1 MTHLNAS
8 QARNNFFNLLET
20 VTEKNEIARIT
31 SRAGNAVIMSED
43 EYNSI
48 QETLYLMNIPGMW
61 ESIVEGVNTPLEDC
75 VKIDE
80 L

>member
-1 MTHLNAS
+1 MTQLNAS
-8 QARNNFFNLLET
+8 QARNNFFSLIESVAANND
-20 VTEKNEIARIT
+20 VARIT

-43 EYNSI
+43 EYKSL
-48 QETLYLMNIPGMW
+48 QETLYLMGIPGMW
-61 ESIVEGVNTPLEDC
+61 DSIIEGVNTPLEDC

>member
-8 QARNNFFNLLET
+8 QARSNFFNLLEN

-61 ESIVEGVNTPLEDC
+61 DSIIDGVNTPLEDC